1 VIKAKMELMTENAK
15 LLQLFKQG
23 ENQGKEFRKD
33 HSQTFQKSKVEKV
46 EARREE
52 MTELKKKKKFNPSI
66 LKNLEK
72 LCNQVLSSLVK

>member
-1 VIKAKMELMTENAK
+1 
-15 LLQLFKQG
+15 
-23 ENQGKEFRKD
+23 
-33 HSQTFQKSKVEKV
+33 
-46 EARREE
+46 